1 VNSNPYAVLLLDE
14 IEKAHP
20 DIFNILLQV
29 MDHGKLTD
37 ANGREVDFSNVIL
50 VMTSNVGA
58 QNVQRASI
66 GFNEQDHSL
75 DYEGELKK
83 IFTPEFR
90 NRLSEIIYFNKLN
103 EEVVVFVVNK
113 FLFELE
119 DVLEKKNV
127 SLIVS
132 DAARKWFAENGYD
145 SMMGARPMMRLIE
158 REVRKPLAD
167 ELLFGKLSSG
177 GTVKVGVSKDKIALT
192 IS

>member
-1 VNSNPYAVLLLDE
+1 MCIRDS
-14 IEKAHP
+14 
-20 DIFNILLQV
+20 
-29 MDHGKLTD
+29 
-37 ANGREVDFSNVIL
+37 
-50 VMTSNVGA
+50 
-58 QNVQRASI
+58 
-66 GFNEQDHSL
+66 
-75 DYEGELKK
+75 YEGELKK

-167 ELLFGKLSSG
+167 ELLFGKLSAG